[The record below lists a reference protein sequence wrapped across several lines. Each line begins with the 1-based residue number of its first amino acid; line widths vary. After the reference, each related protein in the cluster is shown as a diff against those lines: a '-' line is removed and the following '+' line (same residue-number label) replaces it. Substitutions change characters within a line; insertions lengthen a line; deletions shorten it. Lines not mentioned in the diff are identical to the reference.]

1 VLVNLV
7 LLLYLLVLPERKH
20 ILWIGLVSMQPLYN
34 FECFLNSTSRYDYSC
49 MSRAAFTVKQWLYLR
64 HRGDSGMKRIPKA
77 QKSAGIA

>member
-7 LLLYLLVLPERKH
+7 LLLYLLVFSEREH
-20 ILWIGLVSMQPLYN
+20 ILRVGLVSMQPLYN
-34 FECFLNSTSRYDYSC
+34 FECFLSSTSRYDCLC
-49 MSRAAFTVKQWLYLR
+49 MSMVAFTVKQWLYLR